1 MKLGTPPLR
10 FLAIVV
16 GGWVGVRAAL
26 IGSAWTS
33 EPPALLPSAQ
43 PAPAARS
50 YPRLAYA
57 PLPDEVTGEIVPL
70 VMPERRQRPLLFV
83 RTEPSAYAPRLAYV
97 LAAAEFEPSRSAP
110 PGPGLSGGIE
120 TAGFVE
126 ALPPAARRLSGYA
139 WLFFRED
146 GPSALAPG
154 GTLGGSQAGFRLS
167 WRLNDDLARPLSL
180 SGRLYAPLDDLDG
193 AEAAAGIEWQPLR
206 SVPVRLLAERRQAL
220 GSNGRSAFSLL
231 AYGGFNDAEVA
242 GPVVAD
248 FYGQAGVV
256 GGHSTDLFADG
267 SLRLSVAPARGVKVG
282 AGVWAAVQPDAERLD
297 VGPTASVRITSRS
310 ALQADWRFRIAG
322 DSAPDSGPTLTLAT
336 DF

>member
-1 MKLGTPPLR
+1 MTLGTPPLR

-26 IGSAWTS
+26 LGSAWTS
-33 EPPALLPSAQ
+33 EQPPAPPLAQSAS
-43 PAPAARS
+43 AERS

-57 PLPDEVTGEIVPL
+57 PLPDEVTGETVPL
-70 VMPERRQRPLLFV
+70 VMPAQQSRPLLFL
-83 RTEPSAYAPRLAYV
+83 RTEPSAYSPRLAYV
-97 LAAAEFEPSRSAP
+97 LAGEFEPPYPAP
-110 PGPGLSGGIE
+110 PGPGLAGGLS
-120 TAGFVE
+120 TTGFVE
-126 ALPPAARRLSGYA
+126 TLPPTARRLSGSA
-139 WLFFRED
+139 WLFLRDD

-154 GTLGGSQAGFRLS
+154 GTLGGSQAGLRLS
-167 WRLNDDLARPLSL
+167 YRLNDDLARPLSI
-180 SGRLYAPLDDLDG
+180 SARLYAPLDDLDG
-193 AEAAAGIEWQPLR
+193 AEVAAGIEWQPLR

-220 GSNGRSAFSLL
+220 GSTGRSAFSLL

-248 FYGQAGVV
+248 AYGQAGIV
-256 GGHSTDLFADG
+256 GGRSTDLFADG

-282 AGVWAAVQPDAERLD
+282 AGIWGAAQPDAERLD
-297 VGPTASVRITSRS
+297 VGPAASVRITPRS

-322 DSAPDSGPTLTLAT
+322 DAAPDSGPTVTLAT